1 MPADRTL
8 PREVADAARGG
19 SRSLPASAGDRPGFL
34 AFIADEASEAALRG
48 GLPDTLG
55 ALQFR
60 RGDIRTAIRLLERE
74 PTPEVLL
81 VDIAGIEEPLQAL
94 EMLAS
99 ICTPDVRVLVVG
111 EQAEI
116 GFYRRLTREMGVLEY
131 LHKPL
136 TRDMVARLFGP
147 HLSGPAAAAAAE
159 ALGRGSQVVAVCGV
173 RGGSGATTIAVNLAV
188 QLAEQGRSH
197 VALLDLHLR
206 GGTAG
211 LMLGVRPGTGL
222 RVALEQPD
230 RADALFLDRVG
241 IPISDRLRLI
251 AAEEPMEAQPQPT
264 EAAVQS
270 VLTML
275 RQRFNIV
282 VVDLPM
288 PPGPAE
294 RAVLAAAR
302 HSLLVLGPDIA
313 GIRDALAL
321 RKLAAGIGS
330 SRATIL
336 LNRAGMPGGLKP
348 KLIEEGLGAPP
359 DLVIPDLPRHLPR
372 AANLGQPASREN
384 AALRRAL
391 APLLQDI
398 AGVTAARPV
407 GGLLGRL
414 LGRGAA

>member
-1 MPADRTL
+1 MARDM
-8 PREVADAARGG
+8 ADAARGG
-19 SRSLPASAGDRPGFL
+19 AQPSPAPMGNRPAFL
-34 AFIADEASEAALRG
+34 AFVADEASEAALRG
-48 GLPDTLG
+48 GLPEALG

-60 RGDIRTAIRLLERE
+60 RGDIRTATRLLGRE
-74 PTPEVLL
+74 PTPAMLL
-81 VDIAGIEEPLQAL
+81 VDIAGVADPLQAM
-94 EMLAS
+94 EMLANV
-99 ICTPDVRVLVVG
+99 CMPDVHVLAIG
-111 EQAEI
+111 DQADI
-116 GFYRRLTREMGVLEY
+116 GFYRRLTRELGVAEY

-147 HLSGPAAAAAAE
+147 HLAGQATAAAE
-159 ALGRGSQVVAVCGV
+159 VLGRGSQVVAVCGV

-188 QLAEQGRSH
+188 QLAEQSRGH

-251 AAEEPMEAQPQPT
+251 AAEEPMESEPLPA
-264 EAAVQS
+264 ESAVQA
-270 VLTML
+270 VLAQL

-288 PPGPAE
+288 PPGSAE
-294 RAVLAAAR
+294 RTVLAAAR

-313 GIRDALAL
+313 GIRDTLAL
-321 RKLAAGIGS
+321 RKLAASMGS
-330 SRATIL
+330 SRGTIV
-336 LNRAGMPGGLKP
+336 LNRSGLPGGLKP
-348 KLIEEGLGAPP
+348 KLVEEGLGAPP
-359 DLVIPDLPRHLPR
+359 DVVIPDLPRHLPR

-384 AALRRAL
+384 AVLRRAL

-398 AGVTAARPV
+398 AGVAAGRT
-407 GGLLGRL
+407 GGNLLGRL
-414 LGRGAA
+414 LGRGSK

>member
-1 MPADRTL
+1 MTRDMP
-8 PREVADAARGG
+8 DAARGG
-19 SRSLPASAGDRPGFL
+19 ARPTPAQMGDRP
-34 AFIADEASEAALRG
+34 AFQAFVADEASEAALRG
-48 GLPDTLG
+48 GLPEALG

-74 PTPEVLL
+74 PTPAVLL
-81 VDIAGIEEPLQAL
+81 VDIAGVADPLQAM
-94 EMLAS
+94 EMLANV
-99 ICTPDVRVLVVG
+99 CMPDVRVLAIG
-111 EQAEI
+111 DQAEI
-116 GFYRRLTREMGVLEY
+116 GFYRRLTRELGVAEY

-147 HLSGPAAAAAAE
+147 HLAGQAAAAAE
-159 ALGRGSQVVAVCGV
+159 VLGRGSQVVAVCGV

-188 QLAEQGRSH
+188 QLAEQGRGH

-251 AAEEPMEAQPQPT
+251 AAEEPMESEPLPAESAMQAVLAQ
-264 EAAVQS
+264 
-270 VLTML
+270 L

-288 PPGPAE
+288 PPGSAE

-321 RKLAAGIGS
+321 RKLAANMGS
-330 SRATIL
+330 SRATIV
-336 LNRAGMPGGLKP
+336 LNRSGLPGGLKP
-348 KLIEEGLGAPP
+348 KLVEEGLGAPP
-359 DLVIPDLPRHLPR
+359 DVVIPDLPRHLPR

-384 AALRRAL
+384 AVLRRAL

-398 AGVTAARPV
+398 AGVAAGRT
-407 GGLLGRL
+407 GSSLLGRL
-414 LGRGAA
+414 LGRGNK

>member
-1 MPADRTL
+1 MPADRPL
-8 PREVADAARGG
+8 PREAADAARGG
-19 SRSLPASAGDRPGFL
+19 ARLLPAMAGDRPAFL
-34 AFIADEASEAALRG
+34 AFVADEASEAALRG

-55 ALQFR
+55 VLQFR

-81 VDIAGIEEPLQAL
+81 VDIAGIAEPLQAL
-94 EMLAS
+94 EMLS
-99 ICTPDVRVLVVG
+99 GVCTPDVRVMVIG

-116 GFYRRLTREMGVLEY
+116 GFYRRLTRELGVLEY

-136 TRDMVARLFGP
+136 TRDMVARLLGP
-147 HLSGPAAAAAAE
+147 HLAGPAASAAAE

-173 RGGSGATTIAVNLAV
+173 RGGVGATTVAVNLAV

-197 VALLDLHLR
+197 IALLDLHLR

-211 LMLGVRPGTGL
+211 LLLGVRPGTGL

-251 AAEEPMEAQPQPT
+251 AAEEPMDAQPQPVDT
-264 EAAVQS
+264 AVQA
-270 VLTML
+270 VLAML
-275 RQRFNIV
+275 RQRFNVV
-282 VVDLPM
+282 VVDLPV

-302 HSLLVLGPDIA
+302 HSLLVLGPDLA

-321 RKLAAGIGS
+321 RKLAAGLGN

-348 KLIEEGLGAPP
+348 KLVEEGLGAPP
-359 DLVIPDLPRHLPR
+359 DLVIPDLPRVLPR
-372 AANLGQPASREN
+372 AANLGQPASRES
-384 AALRRAL
+384 AVLRRAL

-398 AGVTAARPV
+398 AGVAAARPA
-407 GGLLGRL
+407 GLLWRL
-414 LGRGAA
+414 FGRGAP

>member
-1 MPADRTL
+1 MARDM
-8 PREVADAARGG
+8 ADAGRGG
-19 SRSLPASAGDRPGFL
+19 ARTSPAPMGNRPAFL
-34 AFIADEASEAALRG
+34 AFVADEASEAALRG
-48 GLPDTLG
+48 GLPEALG
-55 ALQFR
+55 ALPFR
-60 RGDIRTAIRLLERE
+60 RGDIRTATRLLERE
-74 PTPEVLL
+74 PTPAVLL
-81 VDIAGIEEPLQAL
+81 VDIAGIADPLQAM
-94 EMLAS
+94 EMLANV
-99 ICTPDVRVLVVG
+99 CMPDVRVLAIG
-111 EQAEI
+111 DQADI
-116 GFYRRLTREMGVLEY
+116 GFYRRLTRELGVAEY

-147 HLSGPAAAAAAE
+147 HLAGQAAAAAE
-159 ALGRGSQVVAVCGV
+159 VLGRGSQVVAVCGV

-188 QLAEQGRSH
+188 QLAEQGRGH

-251 AAEEPMEAQPQPT
+251 AAEEPMESEPLPA
-264 EAAVQS
+264 ESAVQA
-270 VLTML
+270 VLTQL

-321 RKLAAGIGS
+321 RKLAATMGS
-330 SRATIL
+330 SRSTIV
-336 LNRAGMPGGLKP
+336 LNRSGLPGGLKP
-348 KLIEEGLGAPP
+348 KLVEEGLGAPP
-359 DLVIPDLPRHLPR
+359 DVVIPDLPRHLPR

-384 AALRRAL
+384 AVLRRAL

-398 AGVTAARPV
+398 AGVAAGRT
-407 GGLLGRL
+407 GGGFLGRL
-414 LGRGAA
+414 LGRGGK